1 MSEGCHDHV
10 TLLLSHTQIPMQPC
24 QSARGLF
31 LHTPKQTLAFQLES
45 HLQVHSLQQQLQDLQ
60 QAADSSETAQ
70 QQLADQLR
78 EVSHDKSLLEQQLE
92 AFMLE
97 QASGSILAPSS

>member
-1 MSEGCHDHV
+1 MIMS
-10 TLLLSHTQIPMQPC
+10 LSCYHIHKYQCNHASQQEDCSCTH
-24 QSARGLF
+24 QSK
-31 LHTPKQTLAFQLES
+31 PFQLES